1 VKVNRKRKPV
11 RRAKPKVKP
20 WAEQYLTDH
29 AVSVEFALRS
39 HVKIYDDRILFHR
52 ICPLTGRDLDA
63 TSTRHK
69 VPPIDTKT
77 GKPMKFTRKRGGGN
91 VLYFPSSLNWKP
103 AFADTS
109 VDFYIVESECS
120 ALALAE
126 RDFYAIGT
134 GGKDG
139 VFMAGTKKQKLHEYL
154 SNIKWSGRRVLLAFD
169 GDVLTNQDV
178 RESAHAAAKLF
189 AEAV

>member
-1 VKVNRKRKPV
+1 M
-11 RRAKPKVKP
+11 
-20 WAEQYLTDH
+20 Q
-29 AVSVEFALRS
+29 S
-39 HVKIYDDRILFHR
+39 HVKLCDDRILFHR
-52 ICPLTGRDLDA
+52 ICPLTGKDLDA

-69 VPPIDTKT
+69 VPPTDPKT
-77 GKPMKFTRKRGGGN
+77 GKPMKFTRKRGGGS
-91 VLYFPSSLNWKP
+91 VLYFPSCLNWKL

-126 RDFYAIGT
+126 HDIYAIGT

-139 VFMAGTKKQKLHEYL
+139 VFMAGTKRQKLHEYF
-154 SNIKWSGRRVLLAFD
+154 SNIKWGGRRVLLAFD
-169 GDVLTNQDV
+169 GDALTQEDV